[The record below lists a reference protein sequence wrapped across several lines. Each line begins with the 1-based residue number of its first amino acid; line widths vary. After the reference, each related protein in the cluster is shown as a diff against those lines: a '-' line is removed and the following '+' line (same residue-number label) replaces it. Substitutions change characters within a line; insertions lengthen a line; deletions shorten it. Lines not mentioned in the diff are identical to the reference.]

1 MKYEA
6 LWKLRNMESNQ
17 RLWSLVKRE
26 TSQHSRWIFLSRLNL
41 TFFLLAFSTVSS
53 HSKVK
58 TKQVPSN
65 RRLISSVF
73 ASLITSAPWK
83 YDVFLSSSSQDA
95 GNFSYLLH
103 KALKDEGILTLRDIQ
118 EVEGAESTASLE
130 VGIRQSKVALVII
143 SPDYASSPRLLEQLV
158 QILEA
163 NRDSSSLIFPGFHLV
178 DPSDVRKQKGT
189 IGASFAKHEQEQDA
203 DKVKRWRASLTSMAS
218 LTGWHTESHK

>member
-1 MKYEA
+1 M
-6 LWKLRNMESNQ
+6 
-17 RLWSLVKRE
+17 
-26 TSQHSRWIFLSRLNL
+26 
-41 TFFLLAFSTVSS
+41 
-53 HSKVK
+53 
-58 TKQVPSN
+58 
-65 RRLISSVF
+65 
-73 ASLITSAPWK
+73 ASLIASAPWK

-103 KALKDEGILTLRDIQ
+103 KAFKDEGILTLRDSQ

-130 VGIRQSKVALVII
+130 VGIRQSKVAIVII

-158 QILEA
+158 QFLEA

-189 IGASFAKHEQEQDA
+189 IGASFAKHEQEQDS
-203 DKVKRWRASLTSMAS
+203 DKVKRWRASLTSVAS